1 MPSNDGLTARQRNIL
16 DYVVSYQDEHG
27 FPPSIR
33 EIGDF
38 FKIRSTNGVSDH
50 LRALERKGWLARS
63 GQQSRGLS
71 IVKRPGGGGGR
82 SGPSRDR
89 GRATVDVPVLGS
101 VAAGAPLL
109 AVEQIEQTIAVD
121 PTMIGGSGEDVFGLR
136 VKGRSMIDA
145 GILPGDMVFVRR
157 RQTADNGRIAVVMID
172 GEATVKRFYHEGDRI
187 RLQAENA
194 EMAPILIDRQD
205 AADCQVLGQVVG
217 VWRRVH

>member
-1 MPSNDGLTARQRNIL
+1 MPANNGLTARQRNIL
-16 DYVVSYQDEHG
+16 DFVVTFQDEHG
-27 FPPSIR
+27 YPPSIR

-71 IVKRPGGGGGR
+71 IVRRPDDAPENRRKAGHGGA
-82 SGPSRDR
+82 S
-89 GRATVDVPVLGS
+89 TVQVPVLGR
-101 VAAGAPLL
+101 VAAGLPLL
-109 AVEQIEQTIAVD
+109 AVEQVEETVAVD
-121 PTMIGGSGEDVFGLR
+121 PAMLGGSGAEVFGLR
-136 VKGRSMIDA
+136 VKGRSMVDA
-145 GILPGDMVFVRR
+145 GILPGDLVFVRR
-157 RQTADNGRIAVVMID
+157 QPTADNGRIAVVMLE

-194 EMAPILIDRQD
+194 DMPPILIDRED
-205 AADCQVLGQVVG
+205 AADCQVLGHVVG